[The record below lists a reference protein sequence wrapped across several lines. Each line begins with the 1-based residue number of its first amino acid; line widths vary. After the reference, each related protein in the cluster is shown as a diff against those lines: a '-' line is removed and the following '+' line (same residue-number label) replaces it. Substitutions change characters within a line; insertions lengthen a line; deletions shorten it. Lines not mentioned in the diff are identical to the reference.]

1 MGAPIFIKSDDPAE
15 LAREHRRLGYAAAQ
29 CPAAKSSDTDRVKAI
44 EKAFAAEN
52 VVIAEVGAWMN
63 LLDVDADKRRKNF
76 EYVVERMQLAEAVG
90 ARCCVDVAGSFS
102 TESWMGPNPKNLSKE
117 FFDGTVENCR
127 RILDL
132 VKPSRSRFTI
142 EMMPWSL
149 PDGPDAYVRLIK
161 AVDRRMFG
169 VHLDICNVV
178 NTVDKYYDSGP
189 FIDDVFRKLG
199 AWVISCHAKDLKIPP
214 NALSL
219 QFMEVIPGRGV
230 IDYKAY
236 LRNLAQVPF
245 EAPLMLE
252 HLKTDAEYQEGCA
265 YIRRMGAEAGV
276 SFV

>member
-1 MGAPIFIKSDDPAE
+1 RVCRANASN
-15 LAREHRRLGYAAAQ
+15 
-29 CPAAKSSDTDRVKAI
+29 TDRVKAI

-117 FFDGTVENCR
+117 FFDGTVANCR

-149 PDGPDAYVRLIK
+149 PDGPDAYARLIK

-169 VHLDICNVV
+169 VHLDICN
-178 NTVDKYYDSGP
+178 
-189 FIDDVFRKLG
+189 
-199 AWVISCHAKDLKIPP
+199 
-214 NALSL
+214 
-219 QFMEVIPGRGV
+219 
-230 IDYKAY
+230 
-236 LRNLAQVPF
+236 
-245 EAPLMLE
+245 
-252 HLKTDAEYQEGCA
+252 
-265 YIRRMGAEAGV
+265 
-276 SFV
+276 